1 MGGLG
6 PAAAAAAVEASE
18 LPRGTCFSGALS
30 KQVLADCGHIP
41 GLYGSPVGTLL
52 SRAGGLKG
60 LYWASAHAPSPSLV
74 GRGPGNSSW
83 TCSCLFIWMLA
94 CFVPG
99 SGVKVRASPLLL
111 LASAPSIWAET
122 HRGLAHS
129 RSPPPWNRQGDWRA
143 GRMPAPSGDGLP

>member
-6 PAAAAAAVEASE
+6 PAAAAAAAVEASE

-30 KQVLADCGHIP
+30 KQVLADCGYIP
-41 GLYGSPVGTLL
+41 GLYGSPRYTTVQGKWSERPLL
-52 SRAGGLKG
+52 GFSSCTQPILGWAGSRELQ
-60 LYWASAHAPSPSLV
+60 LDLLLP
-74 GRGPGNSSW
+74 
-83 TCSCLFIWMLA
+83 IWMLA

-99 SGVKVRASPLLL
+99 SGVKVRVSPLLL

-129 RSPPPWNRQGDWRA
+129 RSPPPWNLQGDWRA